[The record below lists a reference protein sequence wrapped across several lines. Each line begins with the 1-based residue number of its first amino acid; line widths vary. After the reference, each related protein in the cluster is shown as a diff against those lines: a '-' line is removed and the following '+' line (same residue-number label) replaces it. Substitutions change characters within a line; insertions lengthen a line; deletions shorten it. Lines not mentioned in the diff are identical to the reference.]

1 MAKKEKQG
9 FLFPYD
15 WYGKIIGD
23 EVEDGM
29 TAQQKAWFLDFIC
42 EYNVKA
48 VPLALPSDMEDRK
61 FMNSFRRDAIK
72 AFDEASEN
80 YERTCI
86 QRALSGKSKDGIS
99 EAEKQEIQ
107 VMRDFLDNHSVV
119 EYFQEY
125 GGVPKT
131 PIVTK
136 WLQMESNDTNRILS
150 VTDNDSDTDKDLDSD
165 IDIDSDKEHDSA
177 GGFSDADSDSNR
189 GTESDALE
197 LNEHLPSVFRED
209 NLFRFTEYLKS
220 IGIKT
225 ELFDNYIH
233 SQNLIGQPSSEH
245 LKDYIKRMTFLKNE
259 FNRL

>member
-1 MAKKEKQG
+1 MAKREKQG

-15 WYGKIIGD
+15 WYGKIRGD

-48 VPLALPSDMEDRK
+48 DPLALPSDMEDRK

-99 EAEKQEIQ
+99 DAEKQNIQ

-119 EYFQEY
+119 EYFQKY

-150 VTDNDSDTDKDLDSD
+150 VTDNDSDTDIDLDSD
-165 IDIDSDKEHDSA
+165 IDIDSIIDSDKEHDSA
-177 GGFSDADSDSNR
+177 GGFSDADSDSDR

-197 LNEHLPSVFRED
+197 LPVTLPMKFTFD
-209 NLFRFTEYLKS
+209 NLTTFEDYLRSKGIPTDQFR
-220 IGIKT
+220 
-225 ELFDNYIH
+225 NYVICKK
-233 SQNLIGQPSSEH
+233 LLGQDVDKP
-245 LKDYIKRMTFLKNE
+245 LKDYIRRYKPV
-259 FNRL
+259 